1 MVTEPGKLISKTAD
15 VVGRLPKRRLQLL
28 ISAGIILMGVLFV
41 IALVKLR
48 KPPQRVEPE
57 ILAPLVKIELL
68 KARDIQMVVVGHG
81 SVIPKVEVEI
91 VPQVSGKIIWINPQF
106 KAGGF
111 IDAKETLLEIDPRD
125 YELEF
130 QQAQAGVA
138 EAQVRLD
145 IEKAEAQ
152 VAREEWQQLHPDT
165 EPSSALVL
173 REPQI
178 RQAQARLASAKATL
192 AKTRL
197 FLERTKLSLPVDVRI
212 KSETVGLG
220 QYVMTGKS
228 LGYAYGIDAVEIE
241 LPLEDERLAWFEI
254 PDSTSAGKVITAEVK
269 ANFAGATHSWVGYVK
284 RTTAEVD
291 KKSRL
296 ISVVIEVQD
305 PFDISGNKVAL
316 LPGMYVEVSI
326 KGKVLKNAFAV
337 PREAI
342 HNRNEVWIVN
352 NERLHIQPVE
362 IIRNDK
368 DFAYVVSGLDDNAA
382 IVVSSLDVVT
392 NGMLVRTK
400 QPVKSF

>member
-1 MVTEPGKLISKTAD
+1 MVIESGKIISKTVD
-15 VVGRLPKRRLQLL
+15 VVGRLPRRRLQIL
-28 ISAGIILMGVLFV
+28 ISAGIIGLGIFIV
-41 IALVKLR
+41 IVLVKLQ
-48 KPPQRVEPE
+48 KPPQRVEPDT
-57 ILAPLVKIELL
+57 LAPLVKIEQL
-68 KARDIQMVVVGHG
+68 KARDIQMVVIGQG

-91 VPQVSGKIIWINPQF
+91 VPQISGKIIWINSQF

-111 IDAKETLLEIDPRD
+111 IAAKETLLEIDPRD
-125 YELEF
+125 YELAFE
-130 QQAQAGVA
+130 QVQAEVV
-138 EAQVRLD
+138 EAQVRFD

-178 RQAQARLASAKATL
+178 LQAQARLASAKATL
-192 AKTRL
+192 AKAKL
-197 FLERTKLSLPVDVRI
+197 SLERTKLSLPVDVRI
-212 KSETVGLG
+212 KSETVDLG

-241 LPLEDERLAWFEI
+241 LPLEDEELAWFEI
-254 PDSTSAGKVITAEVK
+254 PAGPSSGEVITAEVK
-269 ANFAGATHSWVGYVK
+269 ANFAGATHGWVGYVK

-296 ISVVIEVQD
+296 ISVVIEIPN

-316 LPGMYVEVSI
+316 LPGMYAEVSI

-337 PREAI
+337 PRDAI

-352 NERLHIQPVE
+352 NERLHIQPVK
-362 IIRNDK
+362 IIRKDR
-368 DFAYVVSGLDDNAA
+368 DFAYVISDLEDNSI
-382 IVVSSLDVVT
+382 IVVSSLDIVT
-392 NGMLVRTK
+392 NGMLVRIK
-400 QPVKSF
+400 

>member
-1 MVTEPGKLISKTAD
+1 MVTEPDKIVSKTTD
-15 VVGRLPKRRLQLL
+15 VVGRLPKRRLQIL
-28 ISAGIILMGVLFV
+28 ISAGIIGLGILAI
-41 IALVKLR
+41 IALVKLQ
-48 KPPQRVEPE
+48 KSPQRVEPD
-57 ILAPLVKIELL
+57 ILAPLVKIKQL
-68 KARDIQMVVVGHG
+68 KARDIQMVVIGYG

-91 VPQVSGKIIWINPQF
+91 VPQVSGKIVWINSQF

-111 IDAKETLLEIDPRD
+111 IAAKETLLEVDPRD
-125 YELEF
+125 YQLVF

-145 IEKAEAQ
+145 IEKAEAL
-152 VAREEWQQLHPDT
+152 VAREEWQQLYPNT

-192 AKTRL
+192 AKAEL
-197 FLERTKLSLPVDVRI
+197 SLERTKLSLPVDVRI
-212 KSETVGLG
+212 KSETVDLG
-220 QYVMTGKS
+220 QYVMTGQS

-241 LPLEDERLAWFEI
+241 LPLEDEELAWFEI
-254 PDSTSAGKVITAEVK
+254 PDGPSSSTVTTAEVK
-269 ANFAGATHSWVGYVK
+269 ANFAGATHRWVGYVK

-296 ISVVIEVQD
+296 ISVVIEIPD
-305 PFDISGNKVAL
+305 PFDISGDKVAL
-316 LPGMYVEVSI
+316 LPGMYAEVSI
-326 KGKVLKNAFAV
+326 KGKVLKNAFTV

-362 IIRNDK
+362 IIRNDR
-368 DFAYVVSGLDDNAA
+368 DFAYVVSGMDDDAV
-382 IVVSSLDVVT
+382 IVISSLDIVT
-392 NGMLVRTK
+392 DGMLVRTK
-400 QPVKSF
+400 RPVKSF